1 MEIRLLY
8 RNEVQMAV
16 YTAHEVFEACVKPYA
31 KTAQEVEWYYSYVR
45 VENLWQEM
53 SAGRLFLWGAFE
65 GGQMCAVSAMQ
76 DAGHITMLYVKPQY
90 MKRRIG
96 TQLIDQMCSYAAG
109 QLRKQCVTVNAM
121 PISVASF
128 FYHIG
133 FVLTQGAPLGNSYV
147 PLERRIWAMPGAP
160 LYGNMTNGASVYGY
174 PQQNVNMG
182 YQAAYAKP
190 KRPEVTYPTKK
201 VSPKCI
207 AWIVAAVL
215 LFSTVV
221 TVGVTVHHIVTD
233 GVKTESQQEEKQ
245 KTAFRD
251 DFVINV

>member
-31 KTAQEVEWYYSYVR
+31 KTQQEIDWYYSYVR
-45 VENLWQEM
+45 VENLWQEL

-76 DAGHITMLYVKPQY
+76 DVGHITMLYVKPQY
-90 MKRRIG
+90 ARRHIG
-96 TQLIDQMCSYAAG
+96 EQLMNQMCAYAAG
-109 QLRKQCVTVNAM
+109 QLHKQCVTINVM
-121 PISVASF
+121 PVSAAAY

-147 PLERRIWAMPGAP
+147 PLERRIWSMPGAP
-160 LYGNMTNGASVYGY
+160 VYGNAINPASAYGY
-174 PQQNVNMG
+174 SPQNAGMG
-182 YQAAYAKP
+182 YTAMKP
-190 KRPEVTYPTKK
+190 KCPGVTYPTKK

-207 AWIVAAVL
+207 AWIVATVL
-215 LFSTVV
+215 VFATAV
-221 TVGVTVHHIVTD
+221 TVGITVHHMMTD
-233 GVKTESQQEEKQ
+233 GGKTKSTQEAKQEKVWEE
-245 KTAFRD
+245 

>member
-1 MEIRLLY
+1 MEIRLLH

-16 YTAHEVFEACVKPYA
+16 YTAHEVFETCVKPYA
-31 KTAQEVEWYYSYVR
+31 KTQQEIEWYYSYVR

-90 MKRRIG
+90 MKRQIG
-96 TQLIDQMCSYAAG
+96 SQLVNQMCSYAAG
-109 QLRKQCVTVNAM
+109 QLRRECVTVNVM
-121 PISVASF
+121 PVAAAPY

-147 PLERRIWAMPGAP
+147 PLERRIWAMQGGPV
-160 LYGNMTNGASVYGY
+160 YGNAAGGAYGY
-174 PQQNVNMG
+174 PQQNINMG

-201 VSPKCI
+201 VSSKCI
-207 AWIVAAVL
+207 AWIVTAVL
-215 LFSTVV
+215 LFATVV
-221 TVGVTVHHIVTD
+221 TAAVTVYDMVSD
-233 GVKTESQQEEKQ
+233 GAKTEAAQDEQQKEVFGE
-245 KTAFRD
+245 